1 MNFDFRDFC
10 MTQAVLLRHFAKELL
25 FWLVNERHF
34 LKNSGLGIAGD
45 RLESSLHLA
54 GGLCTF
60 S

>member
-10 MTQAVLLRHFAKELL
+10 MTQAVLIRHFAEELVMNGIL
-25 FWLVNERHF
+25 

-45 RLESSLHLA
+45 RLESSLPLA